1 MKQHSPN
8 SLLKSLTALLLVPA
22 ILLTSPLTSWA
33 AQSSSARTT
42 ATAASSQASS
52 TQSSAK
58 ASSAQSASRRSQDL
72 YRLRVESEL
81 VLVNVVVRDKQGKPV
96 TGLKAEDFT
105 LLEEGKPQKISS
117 FDFENLDMTPL
128 IAGSGPASGPNQQ
141 SSTETSPA
149 QMTKPSS
156 PMVSR
161 KDAEDALSNKRVIVL
176 FFDLSS
182 MSPDETQRAV
192 DSARNYIDKKMTA
205 ADMISVI
212 SLASSLRLDQ
222 DFTAD
227 RTRLLRVLKRFSHSE
242 GQGMDA
248 GPTGDADGIAESGD
262 AYTPDETEYNQFN
275 TDRKLQAI
283 QSICQ
288 VLAKFNQ
295 KKSVIYFSSG
305 MTQTGIENEAA
316 LRAAVNTA
324 VKANVAI
331 YTLDARGLEA
341 MPPGGSA
348 ATASL
353 RGTAMYTG
361 AAVQNQLD
369 ANFASQETL
378 TTLSSDTGGKAFLD
392 SNDLGQVFDRVQ
404 RDTSV
409 YYVLGYKSSN
419 SAKDGK
425 YRRIQVKVNRPG
437 LNLDFRKGYYAP
449 KDFQHFNAE
458 DKNQQMEEELASE
471 LPNTDVA
478 LYMAA
483 SYFRLDDRKFYVPV
497 SLVVPGSQI
506 PFTQGGDKDKAS
518 LDFIGEVVDQLNRPV
533 GSMRETVKLA
543 LDASQEVRRKN
554 VQYSTGFVLAP
565 GKFRF
570 KFVVRENQSG
580 RLGSFETEF
589 SVPDIRKAPLKM
601 SSVVLA
607 SQRQPS
613 TKKTQNP
620 MTREGMELVPNIAHV
635 FTPDQHLYFFYEI
648 YEPAKDKDPARDK
661 ASVSDRAPEK
671 DKSPSDNKEKAVAIK
686 NPVHLLTNIVFFN
699 GKIKTYET
707 PMIEAR
713 QLNAPERKAA
723 VFQFDVALNQ
733 LKPGLYTTQINVID
747 DAGGTFSFPRMPIL
761 IREKTPAQTSSGIQ

>member
-1 MKQHSPN
+1 MA
-8 SLLKSLTALLLVPA
+8 LVLALLVTTLFAQTVSTQMAPA
-22 ILLTSPLTSWA
+22 QAPSIQITAPPASP
-33 AQSSSARTT
+33 QSVTTT
-42 ATAASSQASS
+42 ASGSQN
-52 TQSSAK
+52 
-58 ASSAQSASRRSQDL
+58 L
-72 YRLRVESEL
+72 YRFRVESEL

-105 LLEEGKPQKISS
+105 LQEEGKPQKISS
-117 FDFENLDMTPL
+117 FDFENLDTAPL
-128 IAGSGPASGPNQQ
+128 TGAIGPTQQ
-141 SSTETSPA
+141 VTNESPLEPA
-149 QMTKPSS
+149 R
-156 PMVSR
+156 PMITR
-161 KDAEDALSNKRVIVL
+161 KDAEDAMSNKRVIVL

-192 DSARNYIDKKMTA
+192 DSARNYIEKKMTA
-205 ADMISVI
+205 SDMISII

-222 DFTAD
+222 DFTPD
-227 RTRLLRVLKRFSHSE
+227 RARLLRVLKRFTHAE

-248 GPTGDADGIAESGD
+248 GPTGDADGIAETGD

-275 TDRKLQAI
+275 TDRKLQAL

-353 RGTAMYTG
+353 RGTAMYSG

-378 TTLSSDTGGKAFLD
+378 TTLASDTGGKAFLD

-419 SAKDGK
+419 AVKDGK
-425 YRRIQVKVNRPG
+425 YRRIQVKINRPG

-449 KDFQHFNAE
+449 KDFQHFNSE

-471 LPNTDVA
+471 LQNTDVA

-483 SYFRLDDRKFYVPV
+483 SYFRLDDHKFYVPV

-518 LDFIGEVVDQLNRPV
+518 LDFIGEVIDPLNRSV
-533 GSMRETVKLA
+533 GSMRETVKLS

-589 SVPDIRKAPLKM
+589 TVPDMRKAPLKM

-607 SQRQPS
+607 SQPTIHQEDAKS
-613 TKKTQNP
+613 NG
-620 MTREGMELVPNIAHV
+620 TRRYGTHPEYRPR
-635 FTPDQHLYFFYEI
+635 LYSG
-648 YEPAKDKDPARDK
+648 PA
-661 ASVSDRAPEK
+661 SLF
-671 DKSPSDNKEKAVAIK
+671 
-686 NPVHLLTNIVFFN
+686 LL
-699 GKIKTYET
+699 
-707 PMIEAR
+707 
-713 QLNAPERKAA
+713 
-723 VFQFDVALNQ
+723 
-733 LKPGLYTTQINVID
+733 
-747 DAGGTFSFPRMPIL
+747 
-761 IREKTPAQTSSGIQ
+761 